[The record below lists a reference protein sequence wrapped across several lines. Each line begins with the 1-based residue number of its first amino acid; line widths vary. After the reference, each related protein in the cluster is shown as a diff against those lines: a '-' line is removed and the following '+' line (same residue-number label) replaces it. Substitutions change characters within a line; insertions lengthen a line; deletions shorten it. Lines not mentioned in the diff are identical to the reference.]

1 MRRLARLGKLLLTM
15 TIALSTL
22 SRASLPRKVV
32 AQPPNPQ
39 TSPQTNSQDQSE
51 AKSLAPP
58 LINAPL
64 PSKPLPPAAAKVT
77 RYAKRLL
84 ANYDTDH
91 SGQLSKQQW
100 SRMHGRPALYDRN
113 QDGEVT
119 LKELLLHIVE
129 YGRYRRLGS
138 TTTHQTLPR
147 DVELTGGLSESVTG
161 SPPSSSAPF
170 HVSGSSLPTA
180 LPGWFRQKDSNGD
193 GQLSMAEYAPT
204 SNRDTVASFQRL
216 DANRDGLL
224 TPKECIHPVKS
235 ESDRPATDG
244 LK

>member
-1 MRRLARLGKLLLTM
+1 MRFPVRNRLYRFKCYFKLNIPYVKLGNKT
-15 TIALSTL
+15 
-22 SRASLPRKVV
+22 
-32 AQPPNPQ
+32 
-39 TSPQTNSQDQSE
+39 D
-51 AKSLAPP
+51 LAPEG
-58 LINAPL
+58 LVESLRDRDFIFISA
-64 PSKPLPPAAAKVT
+64 KGKVT
-77 RYAKRLL
+77 L
-84 ANYDTDH
+84 
-91 SGQLSKQQW
+91 
-100 SRMHGRPALYDRN
+100 
-113 QDGEVT
+113 E
-119 LKELLLHIVE
+119 ELLLHIVE

-138 TTTHQTLPR
+138 AMTHQTLPR
-147 DVELTGGLSESVTG
+147 DAELTDGLSESVTG

-224 TPKECIHPVKS
+224 TPKECTHPVKS
-235 ESDRPATDG
+235 ESDRPAADG